1 MWLVAL
7 ASGGARRVLMLS
19 SVSVTADFPALIALG
34 PVPQNSQSAQRPLCS
49 NSCGKHEHDAR

>member
-1 MWLVAL
+1 
-7 ASGGARRVLMLS
+7 MLS
-19 SVSVTADFPALIALG
+19 AVGVTADVPVLIALG